1 VTHPVKNIFLAMNAP
16 IVYCRKRNARRY
28 ILRVDA
34 EGVVRVTI
42 PRGGSLD
49 YAKEFARRQAA
60 WVADQLRKLQ
70 ERVESRCSEKEILF
84 RGETVPLVIES
95 TDCVCFGD
103 QRVLVGAGE
112 DLRARIKARLWSLA
126 KAELPGKVMEL
137 ALQHGLQVKRVSVR
151 DQRSRWGSCS
161 SKGVIS
167 LNYRLVQTPEFVRD
181 YVIVHEL
188 MHLRQMNH
196 SERFWNLVYQA
207 FPRTQEARQWL
218 RRHTRALGQF

>member
-1 VTHPVKNIFLAMNAP
+1 MNVP
-16 IVYCRKRNARRY
+16 ILYCKKRNARRY

-34 EGVVRVTI
+34 EGIIRVTI

-49 YAKEFARRQAA
+49 YAKAFADKQAG
-60 WVADQLRKLQ
+60 WVELQLKKLQ
-70 ERVESRCSEKEILF
+70 ERTESHGSEKEILF
-84 RGETVPLVIES
+84 RGEMVPLVIEPPN
-95 TDCVCFGD
+95 CVCFAN
-103 QRVLVGAGE
+103 QKIQMVEGA
-112 DLRARIKARLWSLA
+112 DLRSRVKERLRWLA
-126 KAELPGKVMEL
+126 QAELPEKVMEL

-167 LNYRLVQTPEFVRD
+167 LNYRLVQVPEFVRD

-196 SERFWNLVYQA
+196 SERFWKLVHEA
-207 FPRTQEARQWL
+207 FPRVDEARGWL
-218 RRHTRALGQF
+218 RQHTRALGHF